1 MQAYELEDPND
12 WPLHGLRDL
21 DSHLRCG
28 ICKEYFTAAVIV
40 SECRHHFC
48 SLCLRRALSA
58 AYTGVAD
65 TRTQCPSCRAPID
78 SQSIH
83 PDPLLNEIVASF
95 RVCRPQLLTLV
106 NRGLAPPETPKPT
119 TRKRN
124 KRTHAATSPPSGS
137 RHRYATRSR
146 TKQQSPTAPVAI
158 TVPSTDSESDFQPD
172 SAPPHSLHRT
182 PTARRHDGSSEQQGS
197 RRVHESDTDLSVCP
211 ICQCAVPTSTI
222 NRHLDAC
229 LGIAPPSDAASPV
242 KKRPKTAGVA
252 WLLSAKPSASSTV
265 SMAPHQPQ
273 SLPRPTKLV
282 YSIMTDKQLRKA
294 LKDLGLST
302 QGDKAALQRRHTEYL
317 NLYLA
322 NEDAPNPKPIHRLIQ
337 DLQHWEKSLTLTAS
351 STSSTPTPQL
361 NVASSKAH
369 DNARHHPSRSRIPS
383 SQRSQSTT
391 LSDQSERDE
400 PDQVRR
406 MIAELKAQ
414 RERQRQ
420 SKPQAQKSLTNASAI
435 SADAPNHS
443 LAKQPAST
451 AGNVSQST
459 SAKPTGLSVGGPLI
473 ELSGPTSD
481 QTNFTEY
488 SDHFDGLEDEDIPIL
503 DAWASGSERP
513 AGGAPPLS
521 LSSPAT
527 QQQPNQYDVIGQ
539 ASLPNLD
546 HDARLASTDATPPIT
561 LHYPED

>member
-12 WPLHGLRDL
+12 WPLQSLRDL

-95 RVCRPQLLTLV
+95 RACRSQLLTLV
-106 NRGLAPPETPKPT
+106 QRGLAPPETPKPT
-119 TRKRN
+119 TK
-124 KRTHAATSPPSGS
+124 KRTKRKHVATSPPSGS
-137 RHRYATRSR
+137 RHRYATRSQS
-146 TKQQSPTAPVAI
+146 KQQSPTAPVAS
-158 TVPSTDSESDFQPD
+158 TVPSSDSESDFRPD
-172 SAPPHSLHRT
+172 SAPPRSLQRT
-182 PTARRHDGSSEQQGS
+182 PTVRQLDGSTQQQGS
-197 RRVHESDTDLSVCP
+197 CHSQGLGVDLSVCP

-222 NRHLDAC
+222 NHHLDAC
-229 LGIAPPSDAASPV
+229 LGIAPPSSAGSPA
-242 KKRPKTAGVA
+242 KKKLKTAGMA
-252 WLLSAKPSASSTV
+252 WLLGAKSSANSTV
-265 SMAPHQPQ
+265 PLGSHPCQ
-273 SLPRPTKLV
+273 SFPRPTKLV

-337 DLQHWEKSLTLTAS
+337 DLQHWERSLTLTAA
-351 STSSTPTPQL
+351 SSTPALQPNLT
-361 NVASSKAH
+361 ASRVH
-369 DNARHHPSRSRIPS
+369 DNARSHSWIPS
-383 SQRSQSTT
+383 SQRSHPTA
-391 LSDQSERDE
+391 LPNEPEGNE

-420 SKPQAQKSLTNASAI
+420 RKPQARKSPKNVSPL
-435 SADAPNHS
+435 SADAPNHPPS
-443 LAKQPAST
+443 QQPAPT
-451 AGNVSQST
+451 TGVSQAGGSKIT
-459 SAKPTGLSVGGPLI
+459 ELTVGSPPI
-473 ELSGPTSD
+473 ESSFSLTSD
-481 QTNFTEY
+481 NANFTDY
-488 SDHFDGLEDEDIPIL
+488 SDHFDGLEDKDIPIL
-503 DAWASGSERP
+503 DAWASGPDST
-513 AGGAPPLS
+513 AGAPPPALA
-521 LSSPAT
+521 SPAGR
-527 QQQPNQYDVIGQ
+527 QQLN
-539 ASLPNLD
+539 
-546 HDARLASTDATPPIT
+546 
-561 LHYPED
+561 